1 MFYRSNYSQN
11 WNANKPESYESEC
24 RCLWSK
30 IPSNQQEKI
39 CMINQKICYAF
50 SNKLNPATILR
61 MGCKI
66 KIEKLA

>member
-11 WNANKPESYESEC
+11 WSTNKPESYESEC
-24 RCLWSK
+24 HCLWSK
-30 IPSNQQEKI
+30 IPSNQQKKI
-39 CMINQKICYAF
+39 CMINKKICYSF
-50 SNKLNPATILR
+50 SDKLNPLTILQ